1 MTGMGVVEGEPAE
14 PDSSDTQ
21 VLAGGA
27 DAESATGKV
36 DAYGHRPLWR
46 GWLHAAAFLA
56 VIPAGLYLL
65 SMAQTTAARVAVLV
79 YWASLAGLYATSA
92 SYHRLARS
100 ATSVLWFRRADHSMI
115 YVLIAGTYTPIC
127 LLILPK
133 IWGIPMLVLIWTAA
147 LAGITMKMIRL
158 GLDNGPSGS
167 WLYIVMGWAAVL
179 TLPVLIMNLSWVQLL
194 LLAAGGLLY
203 TLGAVVLGKH
213 RPDPSPDKFGY
224 HEVWHSMTIAAGSC
238 HFALIATMLV

>member
-1 MTGMGVVEGEPAE
+1 
-14 PDSSDTQ
+14 
-21 VLAGGA
+21 
-27 DAESATGKV
+27 
-36 DAYGHRPLWR
+36 
-46 GWLHAAAFLA
+46 
-56 VIPAGLYLL
+56 
-65 SMAQTTAARVAVLV
+65 
-79 YWASLAGLYATSA
+79 
-92 SYHRLARS
+92 
-100 ATSVLWFRRADHSMI
+100 
-115 YVLIAGTYTPIC
+115 
-127 LLILPK
+127 
-133 IWGIPMLVLIWTAA
+133 MLVLIWTAA

-238 HFALIATMLV
+238 HFALIATMLA